1 MSLRN
6 DRQTASGGIS
16 GRLWP
21 AGRELGF
28 TLIELLVVLV
38 IIGLLAGVA
47 VLTRAGRSHAELMN
61 SATQVAGLLREI
73 RARAGNANRP
83 QRMIADV
90 ELNRLW
96 AAADTAETVGRVV
109 AVPRGFRMSIITTS
123 AEVLSSAR
131 GAIVFFPDGSSTGG
145 GVRLQPAR
153 SQAETIDVAVDW
165 LTGRVAIEE
174 KGTRRSSTGKL
185 R

>member
-6 DRQTASGGIS
+6 DRQTPKRGMS
-16 GRLWP
+16 GRPRP
-21 AGRELGF
+21 ARRELGF
-28 TLIELLVVLV
+28 TLVELLVVLV
-38 IIGLLAGVA
+38 IMGLLAGVA
-47 VLTRAGRSHAELMN
+47 MLTGAGRSHAALMN
-61 SATQVAGLLREI
+61 SATQVASLLREI

-96 AAADTAETVGRVV
+96 AAADTAETAGRVV
-109 AVPRGFRMSIITTS
+109 AVPRGFRISLITTR

-145 GVRLQPAR
+145 GVRLQPVR
-153 SQAETIDVAVDW
+153 SQADTIDVAVDW

-174 KGTRRSSTGKL
+174 KGARRSRTGK
-185 R
+185 